1 MTKVCLINP
10 PQTELRAP
18 KAYMPLGLAYL
29 AATLLNSGVET
40 EILNLS
46 DVNNLKNVTI
56 PDADWYGITCVSATY
71 KPVIELCK
79 LIDGK
84 TVIGGVHPTVKPEQT
99 LKDTGA
105 DFVVTGEGDYVFRDL
120 VSGRIEPKGRILEG
134 GVIEDL
140 DSLPFPARHLFPYN
154 EVVNSDGILGC
165 EKGVKATSIL
175 TARGCPY
182 RCSFCVKSHEMFS
195 RFRYRSTENIR
206 EELALL
212 VEDYGVQHIRILD
225 DTFTLIKRRVLDLCA
240 EIKGMGITWACITR
254 ADRID
259 DEMLYSM
266 KNSGCIEVNI
276 GVETGSRRLL
286 KLMNKNETVETYI
299 KASEKIREAG
309 MLFKPFLMYDFPTE
323 TREDREDTLKLVRKI
338 KPDKFTLSKF
348 TLLPGSDMWTS
359 PEKYGI
365 AQVHQSYFY
374 PDEKDPGW
382 MSFKKEISRVVE
394 ENRGK

>member
-1 MTKVCLINP
+1 MSKVCLINP
-10 PQTELRAP
+10 PQTELRVP

-29 AATLLNSGVET
+29 AATLLESGVET

-46 DVNNLKNVTI
+46 DVNSLKKVEI

-71 KPVIELCK
+71 KPVVELCK
-79 LIDGK
+79 FIDGK
-84 TVIGGVHPTVKPEQT
+84 IVVGGVHPTVEPEQT

-120 VSGRIEPKGRILEG
+120 VSGRIEPKCRILDG

-140 DSLPFPARHLFPYN
+140 DSLPFPARHLFPYD

-165 EKGVKATSIL
+165 DKGIAASSII

-182 RCSFCVKSHEMFS
+182 RCSFCVKGHEMFS
-195 RFRYRSTENIR
+195 RFRYRSAENIR
-206 EELALL
+206 EEISLL
-212 VEDYGVQHIRILD
+212 VEDYGVQHVRILD
-225 DTFTLIKRRVLDLCA
+225 DTFTLIKKRVLDICA
-240 EIKGMGITWACITR
+240 EIKNLGITWASITR
-254 ADRID
+254 ADHVD
-259 DEMLYSM
+259 DEMLHSM
-266 KNSGCIEVNI
+266 KKAGCIEVNI

-286 KLMNKNETVETYI
+286 KLMNKNETIETYI
-299 KASEKIREAG
+299 KASEKIKKAG
-309 MLFKPFLMYDFPTE
+309 LLLKPFFIYDFPTE
-323 TREDREDTLKLVRKI
+323 TREDREETLKLIRKI

-348 TLLPGSDMWTS
+348 TLLPGSDMWAH

-365 AQVHQSYFY
+365 VKTHQSYFY

-382 MSFKKEISRVVE
+382 MNFKEQISSIIE
-394 ENRGK
+394 